1 MKHSKKRVAATLVA
15 ALSLTTGLSLAA
27 CNGVKEY
34 AFEAENAE
42 ITCGT
47 SREFDWAKAQQD
59 QPADP
64 TSPEFQEFWATAH
77 QNPEYYTVK
86 EVNVTVETATE
97 YTGTDEE
104 GPEVTNLGYF
114 YGNGTYITWKI
125 TASAD
130 CEATLNLRAA
140 SASAQMNQQFQA
152 VAMNELTFEEGIQP
166 VTLKVNEEDVTLT
179 GTLPGI
185 EAENMPSDYSYYRN
199 FGNVSAT
206 VNLKKGEN
214 IITLVAPQQNG
225 MVNVD
230 KIVIKSKAKLS
241 YEPIDNSDRESAM

>member
-1 MKHSKKRVAATLVA
+1 MKHSKKIVAATLVA

-34 AFEAENAE
+34 SFEAENAE

-47 SREFDWAKAQQD
+47 SYEFDWVKAQQD
-59 QPADP
+59 QPSDP
-64 TSPEFQEFWATAH
+64 AEAQQFWATVF

-140 SASAQMNQQFQA
+140 SASAHMNQNQA
-152 VAMNELTFEEGIQP
+152 TAMNEILFEEGTQP

-225 MVNVD
+225 TVNVD